1 MHEQQ
6 ADAAVAI
13 ADEALADLAALG
25 CRRVEAASALIC
37 GGLAE
42 SRKCPF
48 APGPGELRR
57 LQAVAREP
65 ISPPFHHG
73 YHSATAALV

>member
-13 ADEALADLAALG
+13 ADEALADLAALD
-25 CRRVEAASALIC
+25 CRRVEAASALIR

-42 SRKCPF
+42 LESV
-48 APGPGELRR
+48 R
-57 LQAVAREP
+57 LLQDQENCADCKR
-65 ISPPFHHG
+65 
-73 YHSATAALV
+73 